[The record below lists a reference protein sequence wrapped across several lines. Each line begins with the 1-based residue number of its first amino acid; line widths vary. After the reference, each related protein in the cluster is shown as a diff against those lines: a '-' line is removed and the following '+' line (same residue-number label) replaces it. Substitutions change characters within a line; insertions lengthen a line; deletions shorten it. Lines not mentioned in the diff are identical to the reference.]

1 MAIFQT
7 ALGSGVFSDPGADVT
22 KPLLIPSATTPTGS
36 GVPVTPGKLG
46 TVMSGDL
53 GTEFV
58 LGKLVLAANTDLLY
72 GQAYQLDKD
81 YNLTALTTANWVTQ
95 SEVVFSQC
103 FAPATLAGT
112 YYLWCAR
119 AGHVGVQVATGSAAQ
134 GKLETT
140 ASAGI
145 CKAPGAA
152 TSGSRAISP
161 AYLMA

>member
-103 FAPATLAGT
+103 FAPATLAAPTTSG
-112 YYLWCAR
+112 AR
-119 AGHVGVQVATGSAAQ
+119 GQ
-134 GKLETT
+134 
-140 ASAGI
+140 
-145 CKAPGAA
+145 A
-152 TSGSRAISP
+152 TSGCRWPPARPPKASWKPPRPRASARPPARRPPARGRSP
-161 AYLMA
+161 RRT